1 MEKQQSMAKQPPSPS
16 LSLQEWETLLDDFGS
31 GSPARCA
38 RWLPLPLLDLA
49 INAFLRRDFASHLK
63 PLLLL
68 FIDDLLS
75 SPTSAPSPSDS
86 LPPLIDAL
94 RSLLL
99 SSSPSASDPSPAPAA
114 ALLRDQFMATA
125 VSAAVSSLD
134 APLDAS
140 SASLLEPL
148 VEALLTVTNRPNH
161 GPDRQS
167 RAAACECLR
176 ELESAFPC
184 LLADAAG
191 HLWALAQAERTH
203 VAQSYLLLLAT
214 VVRDIV
220 LRPGLLSSP
229 TSILSTSVP
238 LVPFSAPS
246 YFLSHP
252 SADRDR
258 EPSEV
263 NLREIKRVLG
273 FLWERPQALT
283 PAATMELVSILTSIA
298 GALEQHVPTGGALL
312 KVQFSGLIYSYHP
325 ILCHI
330 VLMLYSG
337 FPDAFAGE
345 DERNIARRLALMAR
359 EAHQPLV
366 FRLLALHWL
375 LGSPRLGKGKDSLAP
390 LAPRFYP
397 GVFDP
402 LALKAKKLD
411 ALACIAASLD
421 TLEMRRKGEEDGRRA
436 LIVKLFQDGLVCI
449 SAYKWLPP
457 WSTETSVAFRTLHK
471 FLVGVIPHRDDCSE
485 EPQLVFLMDSTIFS
499 TLQSMLVNLALEHHG
514 LVLVIGIFIDQ
525 LLKCKGHQSV
535 GERLLQK
542 LDEHLLPKLEMGY
555 RLTSY
560 FPIFERIAENDTIPP
575 HGLLELLMRH
585 IVSISVKHGPNSGLS
600 LWSQGTKVL
609 GICRMMLKHHHSSR
623 IFLPLSRLLA
633 FICQCYPD
641 LEVRDNARIYL
652 RMLVCIPG
660 KKLRQVLNLGEEP
673 SGVSPSPHPGSLFQ
687 VPSPRHSE
695 NIKNSGGVSSYIHLE
710 RVVPLIVK
718 QSWSLVIPKSNMKD
732 NTEASNV
739 VGISDISISPSA
751 ESDKDGEMNFEQ
763 ISYIKEPL
771 RVMDANVAEILGVL
785 RKHFSCIPDYR
796 HMSAIKIRI
805 PCTLRFESEPFSHV
819 WGDGSSTFDS
829 EEGEALPAM
838 YATTITFSSTAK
850 YGKIPP
856 YRVPFLLGEPLRNR
870 YDIIP
875 VGNSFDEGSSHRASV
890 NIELEPR
897 EPMPGLID
905 GTIKANAETGEVI
918 SGRLQSIAIGI
929 EDMFLKASIPPDIE
943 EDEVPGYYYDLFHA
957 LWEACGNS
965 ASTGRETFPLS
976 GGKGAAAIH
985 GTRSVKLLE
994 VFLDSLIKNVEK
1006 HLASYVVSVIG
1017 DPLVNIVRNNGI
1029 IRDVVWEND
1038 AEAFVA
1044 HDVNALV
1051 PYSENVPLQLP
1062 YFDEQGDAE
1071 NLSPVSKR
1079 TIGTFIILIFLP
1091 PRFHLLFQ
1099 MEVGHSSTLV
1109 RVRTD
1114 HWPCLAYIDEYLE
1127 SLFYT

>member
-1 MEKQQSMAKQPPSPS
+1 
-16 LSLQEWETLLDDFGS
+16 
-31 GSPARCA
+31 
-38 RWLPLPLLDLA
+38 
-49 INAFLRRDFASHLK
+49 
-63 PLLLL
+63 
-68 FIDDLLS
+68 IDDLLS
-75 SPTSAPSPSDS
+75 SPTSAPPPSDS
-86 LPPLIDAL
+86 LPPLFDAL

-99 SSSPSASDPSPAPAA
+99 SSSPSASDPSPTPAA
-114 ALLRDQFMATA
+114 ALLRDQFMTTA

-140 SASLLEPL
+140 SAALLEPL
-148 VEALLTVTNRPNH
+148 VEALLTVANRPNH

-176 ELESAFPC
+176 ELESGFPC

-191 HLWALAQAERTH
+191 HLWVLAQAERTH

-238 LVPFSAPS
+238 LMPFSAPS
-246 YFLSHP
+246 CFLSHP

-421 TLEMRRKGEEDGRRA
+421 TLEMRKKGEEDGRRA

-457 WSTETSVAFRTLHK
+457 WSTETSVAFRMLHK

-499 TLQSMLVNLALEHHG
+499 TLQVREVPLHNS
-514 LVLVIGIFIDQ
+514 IIFSSFFIIN
-525 LLKCKGHQSV
+525 
-535 GERLLQK
+535 
-542 LDEHLLPKLEMGY
+542 
-555 RLTSY
+555 T
-560 FPIFERIAENDTIPP
+560 IDTI
-575 HGLLELLMRH
+575 
-585 IVSISVKHGPNSGLS
+585 
-600 LWSQGTKVL
+600 
-609 GICRMMLKHHHSSR
+609 
-623 IFLPLSRLLA
+623 F
-633 FICQCYPD
+633 
-641 LEVRDNARIYL
+641 RIYL

-660 KKLRQVLNLGEEP
+660 KKLRLVLNLGEQP
-673 SGVSPSPHPGSLFQ
+673 TGVSPSPHPGSLFQ

-695 NIKNSGGVSSYIHLE
+695 NIKMSGGVSSYIHLE
-710 RVVPLIVK
+710 RVVPLLVK
-718 QSWSLVIPKSNMKD
+718 QSWSLVLPKSNMED
-732 NTEASNV
+732 NTEASHV

-751 ESDKDGEMNFEQ
+751 ESDKDGEMNFER

-819 WGDGSSTFDS
+819 GGDGSSTFGS
-829 EEGEALPAM
+829 EKGETLPAM

-850 YGKIPP
+850 YGKISPF
-856 YRVPFLLGEPLRNR
+856 RVPFLLGEPLRNR
-870 YDIIP
+870 YDIVP
-875 VGNSFDEGSSHRASV
+875 AGNSFEEDSSHRASV

-905 GTIKANAETGEVI
+905 VAIKANAENGEVI

-943 EDEVPGYYYDLFHA
+943 EDEVTGYYYDLFHA

-965 ASTGRETFPLS
+965 ANTGRETFPLS

-1051 PYSENVPLQLP
+1051 PYSENLPLQLP

-1109 RVRTD
+1109 RIRTD

>member
-1 MEKQQSMAKQPPSPS
+1 MEKQQSMAKQPPLPS
-16 LSLQEWETLLDDFGS
+16 LSLQEWEALLDDFGS

-49 INAFLRRDFASHLK
+49 LNAFLRRDFASHLK

-75 SPTSAPSPSDS
+75 SPTSAPPPSDS
-86 LPPLIDAL
+86 LPPLFDAL

-99 SSSPSASDPSPAPAA
+99 SSSPSASDPSPTPAA
-114 ALLRDQFMATA
+114 ALLRDQFMTTA

-140 SASLLEPL
+140 SAALLEPL
-148 VEALLTVTNRPNH
+148 VEALLTVANRPNH

-176 ELESAFPC
+176 ELESGFPC

-191 HLWALAQAERTH
+191 HLWVLAQAERTH

-238 LVPFSAPS
+238 LMPFSAPS
-246 YFLSHP
+246 CFLSHP

-421 TLEMRRKGEEDGRRA
+421 TLEMRKKGEEDGRRA

-457 WSTETSVAFRTLHK
+457 WSTETSVAFRMLHK

-499 TLQSMLVNLALEHHG
+499 TLQVREVPLHNS
-514 LVLVIGIFIDQ
+514 IIFSSFFIIN
-525 LLKCKGHQSV
+525 
-535 GERLLQK
+535 
-542 LDEHLLPKLEMGY
+542 
-555 RLTSY
+555 T
-560 FPIFERIAENDTIPP
+560 IDTI
-575 HGLLELLMRH
+575 
-585 IVSISVKHGPNSGLS
+585 
-600 LWSQGTKVL
+600 
-609 GICRMMLKHHHSSR
+609 
-623 IFLPLSRLLA
+623 F
-633 FICQCYPD
+633 
-641 LEVRDNARIYL
+641 RIYL

-660 KKLRQVLNLGEEP
+660 KKLRLVLNLGEQP
-673 SGVSPSPHPGSLFQ
+673 TGVSPSPHPGSLFQ

-695 NIKNSGGVSSYIHLE
+695 NIKMSGGVSSYIHLE
-710 RVVPLIVK
+710 RVVPLLVK
-718 QSWSLVIPKSNMKD
+718 QSWSLVLPKSNMED
-732 NTEASNV
+732 NTEASHV

-751 ESDKDGEMNFEQ
+751 ESDKDGEMNFER

-819 WGDGSSTFDS
+819 WGDGSSTFGS
-829 EEGEALPAM
+829 EKGETLPAM

-850 YGKIPP
+850 YGKISPF
-856 YRVPFLLGEPLRNR
+856 RVPFLLGDPLRNR
-870 YDIIP
+870 YDIVP
-875 VGNSFDEGSSHRASV
+875 AGNSFEEDSSHRASV

-905 GTIKANAETGEVI
+905 VAIKANAENGEVI

-943 EDEVPGYYYDLFHA
+943 EDEVTGYYYDLFHA

-965 ASTGRETFPLS
+965 ANTGRETFPLS

-1051 PYSENVPLQLP
+1051 PYSENLPLQLP

-1109 RVRTD
+1109 RIRTD

>member
-49 INAFLRRDFASHLK
+49 LNAFLRRDFASHLK

-75 SPTSAPSPSDS
+75 SPTSAPPPSGS
-86 LPPLIDAL
+86 LPPLFDAL
-94 RSLLL
+94 RSLVL
-99 SSSPSASDPSPAPAA
+99 SSSPSASDPSPAPAT

-140 SASLLEPL
+140 SAALLEPL
-148 VEALLTVTNRPNH
+148 VEALLTVANRPNH

-238 LVPFSAPS
+238 LVPFNVPS
-246 YFLSHP
+246 CFLSHP

-471 FLVGVIPHRDDCSE
+471 FLVGVIPHRDDCSD

-499 TLQSMLVNLALEHHG
+499 TFQNMLVNLALEHHG

-555 RLTSY
+555 RLTPY

-575 HGLLELLMRH
+575 H
-585 IVSISVKHGPNSGLS
+585 
-600 LWSQGTKVL
+600 
-609 GICRMMLKHHHSSR
+609 
-623 IFLPLSRLLA
+623 
-633 FICQCYPD
+633 D

-660 KKLRQVLNLGEEP
+660 KKLRQVLNLGEQP

-687 VPSPRHSE
+687 VPSPRHLE
-695 NIKNSGGVSSYIHLE
+695 NIKKPGSVSSYIHLE

-718 QSWSLVIPKSNMKD
+718 QSWSLVIPKSNMED

-796 HMSAIKIRI
+796 HMPAIKIRI

-829 EEGEALPAM
+829 EEGETFPAM

-856 YRVPFLLGEPLRNR
+856 CRVPFLLSEPLRNR
-870 YDIIP
+870 YDIVP
-875 VGNSFDEGSSHRASV
+875 ASNSFEEGSNHRASV

-905 GTIKANAETGEVI
+905 VTIKANAENGEVI
-918 SGRLQSIAIGI
+918 SGRLLSIAIGI

-943 EDEVPGYYYDLFHA
+943 EDEVSGYYYDLFHA

-994 VFLDSLIKNVEK
+994 VFRDSLIKNVEK
-1006 HLASYVVSVIG
+1006 HLASYVVSVVG

-1038 AEAFVA
+1038 AEAF
-1044 HDVNALV
+1044 VNALV

-1071 NLSPVSKR
+1071 NLSPVKLYSSAR
-1079 TIGTFIILIFLP
+1079 LNG
-1091 PRFHLLFQ
+1091 HLF
-1099 MEVGHSSTLV
+1099 
-1109 RVRTD
+1109 
-1114 HWPCLAYIDEYLE
+1114 
-1127 SLFYT
+1127 

>member
-1 MEKQQSMAKQPPSPS
+1 
-16 LSLQEWETLLDDFGS
+16 
-31 GSPARCA
+31 
-38 RWLPLPLLDLA
+38 
-49 INAFLRRDFASHLK
+49 
-63 PLLLL
+63 
-68 FIDDLLS
+68 
-75 SPTSAPSPSDS
+75 
-86 LPPLIDAL
+86 
-94 RSLLL
+94 
-99 SSSPSASDPSPAPAA
+99 
-114 ALLRDQFMATA
+114 
-125 VSAAVSSLD
+125 
-134 APLDAS
+134 
-140 SASLLEPL
+140 
-148 VEALLTVTNRPNH
+148 
-161 GPDRQS
+161 
-167 RAAACECLR
+167 
-176 ELESAFPC
+176 
-184 LLADAAG
+184 
-191 HLWALAQAERTH
+191 
-203 VAQSYLLLLAT
+203 
-214 VVRDIV
+214 
-220 LRPGLLSSP
+220 
-229 TSILSTSVP
+229 
-238 LVPFSAPS
+238 
-246 YFLSHP
+246 
-252 SADRDR
+252 DRDR

-421 TLEMRRKGEEDGRRA
+421 TLEMRKKGEEDGRRA

-457 WSTETSVAFRTLHK
+457 WSTETSVAFRMLHK

-499 TLQSMLVNLALEHHG
+499 TLQVREVPLHNS
-514 LVLVIGIFIDQ
+514 IIF
-525 LLKCKGHQSV
+525 
-535 GERLLQK
+535 
-542 LDEHLLPKLEMGY
+542 
-555 RLTSY
+555 
-560 FPIFERIAENDTIPP
+560 
-575 HGLLELLMRH
+575 
-585 IVSISVKHGPNSGLS
+585 
-600 LWSQGTKVL
+600 
-609 GICRMMLKHHHSSR
+609 SS
-623 IFLPLSRLLA
+623 S
-633 FICQCYPD
+633 FICQCFPD

-660 KKLRQVLNLGEEP
+660 KKLRLVLNLGEQP
-673 SGVSPSPHPGSLFQ
+673 TGVSPSPHPGSLFQ

-695 NIKNSGGVSSYIHLE
+695 NIKMSGGVSSYIHLE
-710 RVVPLIVK
+710 RVVPLLVK
-718 QSWSLVIPKSNMKD
+718 QSWSLVLPKSNMED
-732 NTEASNV
+732 NTEASHV

-751 ESDKDGEMNFEQ
+751 ESDKDGEMNFER

-819 WGDGSSTFDS
+819 WGDGSSTFGS
-829 EEGEALPAM
+829 EKGETLPAM

-850 YGKIPP
+850 YGKISPF
-856 YRVPFLLGEPLRNR
+856 RVPFLLGDPLRNR
-870 YDIIP
+870 YDIVP
-875 VGNSFDEGSSHRASV
+875 AGNSFEEDSSHRASV

-905 GTIKANAETGEVI
+905 VAIKANAENGEVI

-943 EDEVPGYYYDLFHA
+943 EDEVTGYYYDLFHA

-965 ASTGRETFPLS
+965 ANTGRETFPLS

-1051 PYSENVPLQLP
+1051 PYSENLPLQLP

-1109 RVRTD
+1109 RIRTD